1 MASKGST
8 DKSFQRSWVGL
19 DNAGKIF
26 LSTMTAADTK
36 VFRLTACLKH
46 KVRPDL
52 LQEALDLVYPKFPL
66 YHATIRRGLFWYF
79 MEDTNLEPQVEEES
93 TIPCAQIYR
102 SGYRGLLFRVLYR
115 ENRIHLEVF
124 HALSD
129 GSGAMTFFQ
138 ALLLYYA
145 NLYFKDL
152 GQNVPIPLPSPDPIP
167 GKEDSFI
174 TYFAKEKN
182 RSPLDLGKDR
192 GPISRIKGPI
202 TPDAR
207 QNIVEV
213 SLPLKPALQ
222 KAKVCKASLTT
233 YLSALYMKA
242 LYRTLPSKKR
252 DKKDQKIVLSCPVDL
267 RRLYPNHTVRNFFAT
282 VMLPFTFKAGHEA
295 STESI
300 CQSIGPVLK
309 QSSGKDYLDSKVRT
323 LVHFEKSLPVRLLP
337 LYVKDVGLRLINN
350 YNNLSITGAITNL
363 GAFPLPP
370 AMDAIVDHMIILSS
384 AVRPQVSIISYGDKL
399 TLTINSPL
407 ASTQFQEAY
416 LEILAEEGLLTEEAE
431 ELHRSF
437 KEEKEDKGTKSPS
450 SDPYPPF
457 PARQN
462 YPLAAAMLLFGS
474 IGTSLLYLILYAL
487 DLIHFSYA
495 PVALALLT
503 VVLVVTG
510 ILRNRHNPVWLVTL
524 QSMILS
530 LGAVAIDFAAGFR
543 GWSISW
549 ALPGIFSGSI
559 IAGEIV
565 MAVSSEFRAR
575 GALFNLSSIGL
586 ALLPL
591 LFMLLAWAKPIWP
604 SIVTVVLALLS
615 LTLGLIFR
623 RKHIAEEGKRKWFF

>member
-1 MASKGST
+1 MAFERPSERPFK
-8 DKSFQRSWVGL
+8 RSWLGL

-36 VFRLTACLKH
+36 VFRLTACLKDR
-46 KVRPDL
+46 VRPDL

-79 MEDTNLEPQVEEES
+79 MEDTTLQPQVEEENA
-93 TIPCAQIYR
+93 IPCAQIYR

-138 ALLLYYA
+138 ALLLYYGD
-145 NLYFKDL
+145 LYFKSL
-152 GQNVPIPLPSPDPIP
+152 NRPLPIPLPSTDPVP
-167 GKEDSFI
+167 AKGDSFI
-174 TYFAKEKN
+174 TFFAQKKN
-182 RSPLDLGKDR
+182 RRPLDLGQDR
-192 GPISRIKGPI
+192 GSISRVKGPI

-222 KAKVCKASLTT
+222 KAKASGASLTT
-233 YLSALYMKA
+233 YLSALFMKA
-242 LYRTLPSKKR
+242 LYRALPAQKR
-252 DKKDQKIVLSCPVDL
+252 AKKDQKIVLSCPVDL
-267 RRLYPNHTVRNFFAT
+267 RRLYPNQTVRNFFAT
-282 VMLPFTFKAGHEA
+282 VMLPFTFKAGQEA
-295 STESI
+295 STQSI
-300 CQSIGPVLK
+300 CQTIGPILK
-309 QSSGKDYLDSKVRT
+309 KSSGKDYLDSKVRT
-323 LVHFEKSLPVRLLP
+323 LVHFEKSLPIRLLP
-337 LYVKDVGLRLINN
+337 LYVKDVGLRLINSF
-350 YNNLSITGAITNL
+350 NNLSITGAITNL
-363 GAFPLPP
+363 GSFPLHPT
-370 AMDAIVDHMIILSS
+370 MNHMVDHMIILSS
-384 AVRPQVSIISYGDKL
+384 AVRPQVSIISYEDSL

-407 ASTQFQEAY
+407 ASTRFQEAFWD
-416 LEILAEEGLLTEEAE
+416 ILAEEGLEPE
-431 ELHRSF
+431 ELYRSY
-437 KEEKEDKGTKSPS
+437 EEKENSKAESH
-450 SDPYPPF
+450 PYPPI
-457 PARQN
+457 PVRQN
-462 YPLAAAMLLFGS
+462 YPLATAILLFGTLGS
-474 IGTSLLYLILYAL
+474 SFLYLVLYAL

-530 LGAVAIDFAAGFR
+530 LGAVAIDFASGFR

-591 LFMLLAWAKPIWP
+591 LFILLTWAKPIWP